1 MEYYRNMIVCI
12 FLYYFKYNL
21 LLLPPH
27 KGCHHYPFFR
37 DLKNLLIDVPATA
50 LGNRHG
56 IKHVVLTLDRQ
67 QWQKDIAHY
76 AKLKEQRTVPTETL
90 QELRTC
96 TEPIRERPLK
106 AEELHHEREPGI
118 PEAKSN

>member
-1 MEYYRNMIVCI
+1 MSS
-12 FLYYFKYNL
+12 LSL
-21 LLLPPH
+21 L
-27 KGCHHYPFFR
+27 R
-37 DLKNLLIDVPATA
+37 DLKNLGIDVPATA

-76 AKLKEQRTVPTETL
+76 AKLKEQRTVPIESL

-96 TEPIRERPLK
+96 TEPRRERPLK